1 MKSTCKGPFQ
11 VVLLKKTNRVLAD
24 HLLVSSELQETDP
37 EAKSPEMQKPRC
49 SPAADDKVQRIKP
62 VDEEENQC
70 GESRLT
76 VTKERMLL
84 VKELN
89 IKRTS

>member
-1 MKSTCKGPFQ
+1 
-11 VVLLKKTNRVLAD
+11 
-24 HLLVSSELQETDP
+24 
-37 EAKSPEMQKPRC
+37 MQKSRC
-49 SPAADDKVQRIKP
+49 LLAAEEKVQRIKP

-70 GESRLT
+70 GESRLS
-76 VTKERMLL
+76 VTKERLLL

>member
-1 MKSTCKGPFQ
+1 
-11 VVLLKKTNRVLAD
+11 
-24 HLLVSSELQETDP
+24 
-37 EAKSPEMQKPRC
+37 MQKPRC
-49 SPAADDKVQRIKP
+49 LPAAEDEVQRIKP

-76 VTKERMLL
+76 VTKERLLL

>member
-1 MKSTCKGPFQ
+1 M
-11 VVLLKKTNRVLAD
+11 
-24 HLLVSSELQETDP
+24 DP

-49 SPAADDKVQRIKP
+49 LPAAEDEAQRIKP
-62 VDEEENQC
+62 VEC
-70 GESRLT
+70 GESRLS